1 MKNWSVFLALAG
13 AVVPSTGLQVQ
24 PALLAPCTAIRRCAP
39 PRALHFDDNEN
50 RIDMDDSDDSD
61 ECVIT
66 NVGASCFDTD
76 AAGAT
81 SFNGFDEP
89 RVSPPQNE
97 EERRRRSPGMV
108 SDFSAKSNDDF
119 KKSYGSPTE
128 AEKILDEDL
137 VQSLR
142 SELESQKDQA
152 MSEVDVS
159 PSEAAPMTARTSRV
173 PIALKRQSPKAIGS
187 TFGMDTPHHVRVPTM
202 RSAHGTDRF
211 RNVPIA
217 LKRQSPKAIGS
228 TFGMDTPHHVRVP
241 SAHT

>member
-1 MKNWSVFLALAG
+1 MG
-13 AVVPSTGLQVQ
+13 
-24 PALLAPCTAIRRCAP
+24 
-39 PRALHFDDNEN
+39 
-50 RIDMDDSDDSD
+50 
-61 ECVIT
+61 
-66 NVGASCFDTD
+66 
-76 AAGAT
+76 
-81 SFNGFDEP
+81 NGFDEP

-108 SDFSAKSNDDF
+108 SDFSATSAEDF

-142 SELESQKDQA
+142 SELESQKNQA

-187 TFGMDTPHHVRVPTM
+187 TFGMDTPHHVIVPTM
-202 RSAHGTDRF
+202 RSAHGTDGSR
-211 RNVPIA
+211 VPIA
-217 LKRQSPKAIGS
+217 HKRQSPKAIGS

-241 SAHT
+241 TMRSAHGTDG